1 MTRRRYTS
9 DLTDAE
15 WAHFEARLQ
24 ELRTTKRGRPAVHP
38 QREMVNAIL
47 YRLRTGCQWRD
58 LPHDFPDWQAVYSLF
73 RAWKTKGIW
82 QRLHDALRREVRV
95 QEGRDPEPSAL
106 IIDSQTVKADELAE
120 ASGYDA
126 GKKNQGTQ
134 APRGRR
140 RSGTSRVRR
149 RPLGSPSRPR
159 RRQTGA
165 E

>member
-15 WAHFEARLQ
+15 WAIFDARFK
-24 ELRTTKRGRPAVHP
+24 ELRKSLRGRPPINP
-38 QREMVNAIL
+38 QRETVNAIL

-58 LPHDFPDWQAVYSLF
+58 LPHDFPDWQAVYSRF
-73 RAWKTKGIW
+73 RAWKEKGLW
-82 QRLHDALRREVRV
+82 QRLHDVLRREVRV

-106 IIDSQTVKADELAE
+106 IIDSQSVKADDLAE

-134 APRGRR
+134 APCGRR
-140 RSGTSRVRR
+140 RVGTAGLRR
-149 RPLGSPSRPR
+149 RPLGGPARPR
-159 RRQTGA
+159 RRPAGA